1 MKRKICIIL
10 AAVFTAAFLVS
21 GFMLCRQ
28 YLDEKN
34 SAEAFEDLAQLV
46 ETLPPDSGAPEEETE
61 TPMQTAFEKYAE
73 LYDLNDD
80 MIGWISIDGTNIN
93 YPVMQTKDRP
103 DYYLKRSF
111 ERQYS
116 DYGVPYVSESCDVDV
131 SDNTVIYGHHMK
143 NGTMFSDLCRYTSQ
157 DFYEQHKIIRF
168 DTLGGFGE
176 YEIVAVFKTVVYS
189 EAGFKYYRYV
199 NFEDETAFDEFISE
213 CNALALYDTGVEAEY
228 GDKLITLS
236 TCEYSRT
243 NGRMVVVARKL
254 SGVPARPVAWGEEE
268 QRSE

>member
-1 MKRKICIIL
+1 MKRKIFITL

-34 SAEAFEDLAQLV
+34 SAEAFDDLAQMV
-46 ETLPPDSGAPEEETE
+46 ETVPPDTEPEEEVDA
-61 TPMQTAFEKYAE
+61 PLQTAFDKYAD
-73 LYDLNDD
+73 LYAINDD
-80 MIGWISIDGTNIN
+80 LIGWIDIDGTNIN
-93 YPVMQTKDRP
+93 YPVMQTKERP
-103 DYYLKRSF
+103 DYYLKRNF

-143 NGTMFSDLCRYTSQ
+143 NGTMFSDLCNYTSQ
-157 DFYEQHKIIRF
+157 SFYEEHKTIQF

-176 YEIVAVFKTVVYS
+176 YEIVAVFKTVAYS
-189 EAGFKYYRYV
+189 EQGFKYYRYV
-199 NFEDETAFDEFISE
+199 NFTDETEFNGFISE
-213 CNALALYDTGVEAEY
+213 CRALALYDTGVEAKY

-243 NGRMVVVARKL
+243 NGRLVVVARKT
-254 SGVPARPVAWGEEE
+254 SD
-268 QRSE
+268 